1 MTCNGFSHISNISK
15 GEQVGDLIL
24 IRLHHLEVI
33 RNILYNHYPIMV
45 LGSNFF
51 LELCLFYCTE
61 NVRHKCLMKRNIS
74 KKNYVFF
81 MLNESQFNMS
91 VLKYSNSSIIR
102 LLSLKATSFIWPD
115 FKCTEIVNF
124 YWIAPLKRDH
134 HSYHARCQ
142 MHWGTVTDYPVRL
155 D

>member
-1 MTCNGFSHISNISK
+1 MF
-15 GEQVGDLIL
+15 IL
-24 IRLHHLEVI
+24 
-33 RNILYNHYPIMV
+33 LYWKCKAQMSYEKKH
-45 LGSNFF
+45 FQ
-51 LELCLFYCTE
+51 EKLC
-61 NVRHKCLMKRNIS
+61 
-74 KKNYVFF
+74 FF

-142 MHWGTVTDYPVRL
+142 MHWGSKFLLNCPPQKRPPLLSGWISDALRYWIFTELSSLREATFYCRRGDLIRG
-155 D
+155 